1 MLVELFSSRAFLQC
15 SYRVPDPM
23 IETRIKHDCLLLEAL
38 QSNQAIHG
46 RDYFEQLRQ
55 PRMNA
60 AQYSV
65 HEAWQPALPPPR
77 RPAPPAS
84 HASRKRQVLE
94 SGNKAT
100 LAQNAHAPKREWW
113 NGRSKRQSQHWR
125 CAAAGSAFITV
136 QARLCCLG
144 WKQLHIAATF

>member
-65 HEAWQPALPPPR
+65 HEAWQPACL
-77 RPAPPAS
+77 
-84 HASRKRQVLE
+84 
-94 SGNKAT
+94 
-100 LAQNAHAPKREWW
+100 
-113 NGRSKRQSQHWR
+113 
-125 CAAAGSAFITV
+125 GSTMRTDCCPGWSCTV
-136 QARLCCLG
+136 QQHFKFGMA
-144 WKQLHIAATF
+144 QLHP